1 MIYKEKAL
9 REIQQLEF
17 NKDVNLPD
25 VETITISQL
34 DPNTT
39 YVVKVEIEK
48 VDDVDI
54 ICRNLKQMLKEVG
67 ITKVLIIP
75 TFYGKSA
82 IDFSELEPS
91 NVELEP
97 TIE

>member
-39 YVVKVEIEK
+39 YVVKVEVEK

-75 TFYGKSA
+75 TFYGKYA